1 MNDHLSLKGFLHE
14 LRSTV
19 RGSPLQGAV
28 AIGIIGVMVARFLSL
43 GIAHTRG
50 PSGSIVIKNE
60 TEKYVLCSETEPG
73 HVA

>member
-28 AIGIIGVMVARFLSL
+28 AIGIIGVMVARFL
-43 GIAHTRG
+43 R
-50 PSGSIVIKNE
+50 
-60 TEKYVLCSETEPG
+60 
-73 HVA
+73 